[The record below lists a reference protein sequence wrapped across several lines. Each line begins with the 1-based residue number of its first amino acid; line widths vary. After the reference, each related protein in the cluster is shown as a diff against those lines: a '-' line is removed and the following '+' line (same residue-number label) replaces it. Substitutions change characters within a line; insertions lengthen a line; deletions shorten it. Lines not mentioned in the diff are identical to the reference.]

1 MKKQK
6 INKKQKSTKISIL
19 FFSILLCEA
28 AGLIG
33 SLFTF
38 SAIRDWYQFLN
49 KPVFSPPNFLFGP
62 VWTTLYAM
70 MGVVLF
76 LVWKNKEGKTLFLI
90 HLFFNAIWSIV
101 FFGMKNP
108 GLAFANILVIWIF
121 IILMIVRFQK
131 INKIASLLL
140 FPYLWWVTFASC
152 LNYFIWIL
160 N

>member
-1 MKKQK
+1 MIKKRHTQK
-6 INKKQKSTKISIL
+6 KFIIL
-19 FFSILLCEA
+19 PLSILLCEA

-49 KPVFSPPNFLFGP
+49 KPNFSPPNFLFGP

-70 MGVVLF
+70 MGVALY
-76 LVWKNKEGKTLFLI
+76 LVWKNKEAKMLFLI
-90 HLFFNAIWSIV
+90 HLFFNAIWSVV

-108 GLAFANILVIWIF
+108 GLGFLNIITIWIF
-121 IILMIVRFQK
+121 IIVMIVRFQK

-140 FPYLWWVTFASC
+140 FPYFWWVTFASC
-152 LNYFIWIL
+152 LNYAIWVL